1 MKFTLTTHLNKTEQM
16 VDTMLQ
22 VDMWQLYCIINVG
35 QEFVILPPPSGYQY
49 SFSTFLF
56 LVLTESLLF
65 HIVAEIITLYATS
78 VYALFLR
85 HFPIFFWQPA
95 GIIRSCFYARYD
107 SKFRVSLYLV
117 QPPPPPLGP
126 MHGTFQIDAAKQ

>member
-1 MKFTLTTHLNKTEQM
+1 M
-16 VDTMLQ
+16 VDTVLQ

-85 HFPIFFWQPA
+85 HFPIFFWQPRRHHS
-95 GIIRSCFYARYD
+95 IMFLRKI
-107 SKFRVSLYLV
+107 
-117 QPPPPPLGP
+117 
-126 MHGTFQIDAAKQ
+126 